1 MCRLCDFPL
10 KSHFL
15 KALYRIRMHP
25 SLLIQS
31 VPMRY
36 NSVFSDDMQKGS
48 RIPQNAAALILQL
61 RFRRFLRF
69 TGLCRIVIRNGDVP
83 L

>member
-1 MCRLCDFPL
+1 MRRFCDFPL

-15 KALYRIRMHP
+15 KALNRIRMHP

-36 NSVFSDDMQKGS
+36 NSVFPMTCKK
-48 RIPQNAAALILQL
+48 AAAFPKMRL
-61 RFRRFLRF
+61 
-69 TGLCRIVIRNGDVP
+69 P
-83 L
+83 